1 MAADSEDDGELGTR
15 PPGGGG
21 GCGCNTF
28 PFSAGPHRSAVG
40 APQPHAWRLPVAAG
54 VVAEAGAAA
63 ALARTVSETEAASL
77 ASYRN

>member
-1 MAADSEDDGELGTR
+1 MAADSEGDGSWTHAHLM
-15 PPGGGG
+15 
-21 GCGCNTF
+21 GCGSNTF

-40 APQPHAWRLPVAAG
+40 APQPPAWRHPVAG

-63 ALARTVSETEAASL
+63 ALARTVGETEAASL

>member
-1 MAADSEDDGELGTR
+1 MAADSEGDGSWAHARL
-15 PPGGGG
+15 GG

-40 APQPHAWRLPVAAG
+40 APQPPAWRLPVAAG

-63 ALARTVSETEAASL
+63 ALARTVGETEAASL